1 MSLDI
6 TIHLF
11 QYFLKQFISGKI
23 QDGNDELSKSD
34 SSINL
39 PVNITTENG
48 GFMKITDFNKSIIP
62 FRQGDAKKVGK
73 DCYYVDMIVW
83 LNGDQIE
90 LGDNIGFN
98 YGCYVNGFGGLIIED
113 GSRLGPMT
121 MIHTANHIIDNV
133 DAGIDGQGWIKKPVH
148 IERDVGVTMGVI
160 ILPGVRIG
168 EGSLIGAGSVV
179 TKDIP
184 PYSIAVGNPCKVIKS
199 RK

>member
-1 MSLDI
+1 
-6 TIHLF
+6 
-11 QYFLKQFISGKI
+11 
-23 QDGNDELSKSD
+23 
-34 SSINL
+34 
-39 PVNITTENG
+39 
-48 GFMKITDFNKSIIP
+48 MKITEFNKSIIP
-62 FRQGDAKKVGK
+62 FRQRDAKRVGK

-98 YGCYVNGFGGLIIED
+98 YGCYVNGFGGLIIEE
-113 GSRLGPMT
+113 GSRFGPMS
-121 MIHTANHIIDNV
+121 MIHTANHMIDNV

>member
-1 MSLDI
+1 VILA
-6 TIHLF
+6 
-11 QYFLKQFISGKI
+11 KQNGCFAPGCKFNVKST
-23 QDGNDELSKSD
+23 DVLLPLSAQKRRTN
-34 SSINL
+34 SSHPL
-39 PVNITTENG
+39 CGWQLATEIG
-48 GFMKITDFNKSIIP
+48 GYMKITDFNKSIIP
-62 FRQGDAKKVGK
+62 FRPSDAKKVGEN
-73 DCYYVDMIVW
+73 CYYVDLIVW

-90 LGDNIGFN
+90 LGNNIGFN

-113 GSRLGPMT
+113 GSRIGPLT

-148 IERDVGVTMGVI
+148 IEKEVGVTMGVI

-179 TKDIP
+179 
-184 PYSIAVGNPCKVIKS
+184 NPCQVIKS

>member
-1 MSLDI
+1 
-6 TIHLF
+6 
-11 QYFLKQFISGKI
+11 
-23 QDGNDELSKSD
+23 
-34 SSINL
+34 
-39 PVNITTENG
+39 
-48 GFMKITDFNKSIIP
+48 MKITDFNKSIIP

-98 YGCYVNGFGGLIIED
+98 YGCYINGFGGLIIED

>member
-1 MSLDI
+1 
-6 TIHLF
+6 
-11 QYFLKQFISGKI
+11 
-23 QDGNDELSKSD
+23 
-34 SSINL
+34 L
-39 PVNITTENG
+39 PVITSTENG

-98 YGCYVNGFGGLIIED
+98 YGCYINGFGGLIIED
-113 GSRLGPMT
+113 GSRLGPIT